1 MTTAA
6 ADILTRITTA
16 AIKLGLGYLLAGR
29 HRDAEQ
35 LAVQLEAMGPAQR
48 ADVDRVEAERIAE
61 LSGMLPPVG
70 GRLAGSLPVDP
81 ELDPTIDA
89 RLREVDGDV
98 PLEPITHRVGG
109 PLEEG
114 D

>member
-1 MTTAA
+1 MTHAA

-35 LAVQLEAMGPAQR
+35 LAVQLEALGDTKR
-48 ADVDRVEAERIAE
+48 ANVDRVEAERIAE
-61 LSGMLPPVG
+61 L

-81 ELDPTIDA
+81 ELDPTIDR
-89 RLREVDGDV
+89 RLREVDGHWVHDV
-98 PLEPITHRVGG
+98 TIPDPQGEEPRG
-109 PLEEG
+109 
-114 D
+114 

>member
-1 MTTAA
+1 MTPAA

-35 LAVQLEAMGPAQR
+35 LAVQLEALGTAKR
-48 ADVDRVEAERIAE
+48 ADVDRVEAERLAE
-61 LSGMLPPVG
+61 LSGMLP
-70 GRLAGSLPVDP
+70 PVDP

-89 RLREVDGDV
+89 RLREVDGHWVHDV
-98 PLEPITHRVGG
+98 TIPDPQGEEPRG
-109 PLEEG
+109 
-114 D
+114 

>member
-1 MTTAA
+1 MTPAA

-35 LAVQLEAMGPAQR
+35 LAVQLEALGTAKR

-61 LSGMLPPVG
+61 L

-81 ELDPTIDA
+81 ELDPTIDR